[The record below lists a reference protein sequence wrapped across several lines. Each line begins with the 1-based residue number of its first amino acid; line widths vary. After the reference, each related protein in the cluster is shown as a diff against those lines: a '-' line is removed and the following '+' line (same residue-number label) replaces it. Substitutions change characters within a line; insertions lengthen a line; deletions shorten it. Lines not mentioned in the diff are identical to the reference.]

1 MKSIAIQTERLSMA
15 QITQADFDLF
25 KRLQTEPKVIELCFD
40 KPSEE
45 EIQARFEERL
55 PTWVKG
61 SEEWLCLVISI
72 KQTNEPVGVTGFKVT
87 DDCAEVGYLLLPEFH
102 ERGIGTESLEALI
115 KWAERDLDLNKFSA
129 IVTKGNRGSER
140 VLEKCG
146 FVLTKVD
153 KDAYQIGGQTYDD
166 HIFHRG

>member
-25 KRLQTEPKVIELCFD
+25 KRLQTELKVIELCFD
-40 KPSEE
+40 KPSDK
-45 EIQARFEERL
+45 EIQARFNERL
-55 PTWVKG
+55 PTWSKG

-72 KQTNEPVGVTGFKVT
+72 KQTNEPVGVTGFKVI
-87 DDCAEVGYLLLPEFH
+87 DGCAEVGYLLLPEFH
-102 ERGIGTESLEALI
+102 GRGIGTESLEALI

-153 KDAYQIGGQTYDD
+153 KDAYQISGQTYDD